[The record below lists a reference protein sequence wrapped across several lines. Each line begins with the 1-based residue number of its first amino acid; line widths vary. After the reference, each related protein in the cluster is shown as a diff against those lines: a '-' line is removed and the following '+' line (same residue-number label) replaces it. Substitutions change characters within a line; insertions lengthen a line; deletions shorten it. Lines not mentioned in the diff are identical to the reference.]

1 MRWPT
6 TATTAGAPW
15 YYAVQPLLA
24 ALLVASVLSAAAS
37 SLRRPWPGGERLLA
51 ALAAAVALAIVFHAA
66 RLRHAPSAD
75 GPLYRAARWA
85 RDNLGGD
92 ARVGTWHAGAIGF
105 LSGRQVVNL
114 DGVVNTVDYFRRE
127 QYDQCAYWDR
137 TGLTHLVDVFEAREG
152 STTVIGGTLPSAT
165 FYSGC
170 TQRLEL
176 LWSESDARQSR
187 LAQGVPD
194 PARLRAPAMSGR
206 ELARRGLRLAAAAGA
221 VSALA
226 AFIGT
231 AALRLT
237 YPFELEWLEGGSLD
251 QVQRILEGR
260 ALYTRPSAEYAAFP
274 YPPLFYYAAA
284 ASSVLVGPGF
294 TALRLVSLL
303 SSIGSCAVLFALVR
317 RETGGAL
324 AGLLAA
330 GLFAATYRA
339 GGFWLDVG
347 RVDSLYLFLVLL
359 AAYQARFGA
368 TALAQAAAG
377 GLLCLAFL
385 TKQVAI
391 VPAIALCAH
400 HLIWRRRHFLPLA
413 GAFALGVMA
422 ATIALDWASGGWF
435 SWHVYR
441 PHGLLGHRFAS
452 FWSRDLLPV
461 LPVAAAGAV
470 LYAAL
475 PAAPRRAPL
484 PSRLRGRHGRR
495 SGLLSRM
502 IVGAW
507 LNALLPAYAG
517 LALAFG
523 LAFQRAWDALP
534 APQSGTRA
542 GWRRRCTPPR
552 PSSWRSCAWN
562 PAAAIPTRADR
573 EAGERLLARLA
584 SQGGRVL
591 VPSHPYLAARA
602 TGRGHAHAMA
612 VGDLLTSAAAPCS
625 TRWTARSGSPCASG
639 GSPPSITN
647 GTWRYEGDLE
657 RYYRQVPLDEL
668 GDAFWPVAGART
680 RPRAALHAGARS
692 QLLLRRRRVPSG
704 RTRSAA

>member
-1 MRWPT
+1 
-6 TATTAGAPW
+6 
-15 YYAVQPLLA
+15 
-24 ALLVASVLSAAAS
+24 
-37 SLRRPWPGGERLLA
+37 
-51 ALAAAVALAIVFHAA
+51 
-66 RLRHAPSAD
+66 
-75 GPLYRAARWA
+75 
-85 RDNLGGD
+85 
-92 ARVGTWHAGAIGF
+92 
-105 LSGRQVVNL
+105 
-114 DGVVNTVDYFRRE
+114 
-127 QYDQCAYWDR
+127 
-137 TGLTHLVDVFEAREG
+137 
-152 STTVIGGTLPSAT
+152 
-165 FYSGC
+165 
-170 TQRLEL
+170 
-176 LWSESDARQSR
+176 
-187 LAQGVPD
+187 
-194 PARLRAPAMSGR
+194 MSGR
-206 ELARRGLRLAAAAGA
+206 KLARRGLRLAAAAGA

-452 FWSRDLLPV
+452 FWARDLLPV

-475 PAAPRRAPL
+475 PAAPDARRFHLVFVGGMVAT
-484 PSRLRGRHGRR
+484 
-495 SGLLSRM
+495 GLLSRM
-502 IVGAW
+502 IIGAW

-542 GWRRRCTPPR
+542 GLETALYAAAALQLAIL
-552 PSSWRSCAWN
+552 AWN

-612 VGDLLTSAAAPCS
+612 VGDLLYFGRGPVLDEVDREIRQSLCERRFAAVV
-625 TRWTARSGSPCASG
+625 
-639 GSPPSITN
+639 TN

-657 RYYRQVPLDEL
+657 RYYRKVPLDEL

-680 RPRAALHAGARS
+680 RPALLYTPAPGVS
-692 QLLLRRRRVPSG
+692 PSSG
-704 RTRSAA
+704 GEECRPEGPAPRHSS